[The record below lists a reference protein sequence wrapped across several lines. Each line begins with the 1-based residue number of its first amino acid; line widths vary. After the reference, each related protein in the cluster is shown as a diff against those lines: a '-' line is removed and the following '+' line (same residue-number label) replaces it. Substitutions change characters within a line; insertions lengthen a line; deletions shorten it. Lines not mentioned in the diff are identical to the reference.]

1 MKKIFITTLLFFI
14 ALSVLAASSQQ
25 LLLQALLKDQT
36 FNLTQGITLPK
47 DQKPFNDFSDIVR
60 QPPQSTTW
68 RTSIVVEPDGH
79 INPYKGWYDY
89 DFAADPFD
97 GRIEILVMGEPLPSA
112 TQTIML
118 TLGVLA
124 ILLYCRNTKWRQS
137 ETP

>member
-14 ALSVLAASSQQ
+14 ALSVLASSQQQ
-25 LLLQALLKDQT
+25 LLLQELLKDPILD
-36 FNLTQGITLPK
+36 LTHGITLQK

-60 QPPQSTTW
+60 QPLQPTT
-68 RTSIVVEPDGH
+68 RPIVIDIEQDGY
-79 INPYKGWYDY
+79 ISPYKGWYDT
-89 DFAADPFD
+89 DFAADLFD

-112 TQTIML
+112 TQTIIL

-124 ILLYCRNTKWRQS
+124 ILLYCRNTKWKQS